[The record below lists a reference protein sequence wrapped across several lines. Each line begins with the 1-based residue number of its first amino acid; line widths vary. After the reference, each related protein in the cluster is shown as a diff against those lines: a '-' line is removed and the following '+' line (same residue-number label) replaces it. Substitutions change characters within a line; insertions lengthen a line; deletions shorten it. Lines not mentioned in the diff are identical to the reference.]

1 MLERLLFYIGAGRV
15 TPRRV
20 ESDGSVINGE
30 RQILDRQTVLQIG
43 GWSGPNRITVKESSV
58 FTS

>member
-1 MLERLLFYIGAGRV
+1 MLERLLFYIGVGRV

-30 RQILDRQTVLQIG
+30 RQTLDRQVR
-43 GWSGPNRITVKESSV
+43 WNRA
-58 FTS
+58 